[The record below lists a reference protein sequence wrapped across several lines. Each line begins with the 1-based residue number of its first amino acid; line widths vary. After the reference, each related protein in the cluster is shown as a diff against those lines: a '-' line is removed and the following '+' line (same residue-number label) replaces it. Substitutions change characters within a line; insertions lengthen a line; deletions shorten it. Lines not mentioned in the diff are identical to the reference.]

1 MVVLVVFNSSL
12 DRLSAE
18 AERGFKL
25 HDKFLIDC
33 TWHRVEVVVLGLRL
47 VQTVPWV
54 FFEAFYVDSL
64 RWIGHKD
71 L

>member
-12 DRLSAE
+12 NRLCAE

-33 TWHRVEVVVLGLRL
+33 AWHSVEVVVLGLGL

-54 FFEAFYVDSL
+54 FFEALNIDSL
-64 RWIGHKD
+64 GWIGHKD